1 MIILTDSCYTF
12 SLTSLRRSAALF
24 STHTLLPRGGY
35 TLHTGKKLK
44 RLWLHFQTF
53 SSCIDLQHHTDDIL
67 FISGLLNPLIFS
79 TLLFF
84 FASWQK
90 GSTQTELG
98 RGHEFFYLLLG
109 AHGGLFSF
117 YLRFL
122 FIYLALTTTAFQSV
136 GSAPV
141 ITYKCNDPSRAMA
154 GKVVFC
160 HGGNN
165 RNIETGCLG
174 KHQRPVEDY
183 RQSFGRLIPYLLVHQ
198 FFWFVLLFIEHVG
211 LMAVCV
217 RVAIIF
223 FYRKDFNLTL
233 RQTNKKKHCCQKIT
247 YCIVP
252 LLRWWLNVCLW
263 PVKFVTNFFV
273 YRNGK
278 WDIDYGTL
286 DILDIHYY

>member
-1 MIILTDSCYTF
+1 MIAFSNLQFLYRLATSYWWYSFYIGIIQSPYPFYT
-12 SLTSLRRSAALF
+12 
-24 STHTLLPRGGY
+24 
-35 TLHTGKKLK
+35 
-44 RLWLHFQTF
+44 
-53 SSCIDLQHHTDDIL
+53 
-67 FISGLLNPLIFS
+67 
-79 TLLFF
+79 LFF

-90 GSTQTELG
+90 GSAQIELG
-98 RGHEFFYLLLG
+98 RAHEFFYLLLG

-117 YLRFL
+117 DLRFL

-141 ITYKCNDPSRAMA
+141 ITHKCNDPSRAMA

-174 KHQRPVEDY
+174 KHQRPVEDRY

-223 FYRKDFNLTL
+223 F
-233 RQTNKKKHCCQKIT
+233 
-247 YCIVP
+247 
-252 LLRWWLNVCLW
+252 
-263 PVKFVTNFFV
+263 FFF
-273 YRNGK
+273 
-278 WDIDYGTL
+278 
-286 DILDIHYY
+286 